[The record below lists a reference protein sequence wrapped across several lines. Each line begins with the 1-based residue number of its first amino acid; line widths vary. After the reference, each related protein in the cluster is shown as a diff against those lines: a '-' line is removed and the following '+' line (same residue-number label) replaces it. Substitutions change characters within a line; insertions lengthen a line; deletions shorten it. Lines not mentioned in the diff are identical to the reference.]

1 MKTNKLN
8 IGVIYPKVPKRVFT
22 FYKKMAERKEYSDAD
37 WNELFRLVSDVKF
50 PYSNKEIAIRDMLM
64 CKDIPTSIADDLVYL
79 SSSCNET
86 YMTALN
92 CRSLSESALNYAFSS
107 CDRGDVAVDFRT
119 AQIIKD
125 HDLDTNPPFTDVFTN
140 FLVKKYSNNNELNG
154 VQYEFC
160 SNFDVVRKQLNEG
173 TLNEL
178 AISHLMNNKN
188 IPDDILKL
196 IENEDMDLNVVDRY
210 RGNIR
215 FAVVPMIKESL
226 NMAYR
231 YLDEGNQD
239 ESDKIL
245 DEMKHIIKAAIKSKC
260 FIESDDVE
268 NELETLYFDICDIL
282 RKTKVNTITSNV
294 AVDIRN
300 MILET
305 ATSEKFLKARVD
317 VFNSS
322 DPRMNCIPLI
332 RNKNFSFQNKI
343 QKFYDLYNYIS
354 DLLNKKA
361 IFENIKDKFE
371 LLTLIGKNLTNE
383 VIDNVDLFNQEPTK
397 NFLSNKYVMSWQS
410 LSQNYCELFS
420 RICNKFSESK
430 NIGSYPEIKFYTMA
444 KNFIVDNILSNRF
457 GNDAVRKSGFNSLI
471 DCKNIL
477 GNSFPVSMT
486 QIKKCKKETEILLNK
501 YDEKGNDKDNLEDKL
516 VAEKFTENEAD
527 NIIIG
532 LKNVIIKPLFS
543 PTHIEETECLAF
555 FVPHSKE
562 DFKKF
567 TEALKTFEDSN
578 KNIGFSDILSSYT
591 DMFNA
596 VSFYERCK
604 DKHILSRWIVQS
616 TSSLN
621 FPVCYIYPTDK
632 FHNIIFFLSD
642 KFLKNVHLIKNE
654 DIKDIKNFEEKFM
667 YFIKKQNESAKYSG
681 LNATTINFEYY
692 KGIRNCIDF
701 LNELNTI
708 ISEKENEKN
717 AEREESIK
725 EKEVKSVLE
734 KSENKKESVLEITDE
749 VFEDKIPESV
759 KENNLK
765 IQMLDDFLE
774 ER

>member
-1 MKTNKLN
+1 MKANKIN
-8 IGVIYPKVPKRVFT
+8 IGEIYPKIPKRIFD

-37 WNELFRLVSDVKF
+37 WNELFRLVSDIKF

-79 SSSCNET
+79 SSSCTET

-92 CRSLSESALNYAFSS
+92 CGSLSENALNYAFSS
-107 CDRGDVAVDFRT
+107 CDKGDVAVDFRT

-125 HDLDTNPPFTDVFTN
+125 HDIDTNPPFTDVFTN
-140 FLVKKYSNNNELNG
+140 FLVKKYSNSYELNG

-173 TLNEL
+173 TLSEL

-188 IPDDILKL
+188 IPNDILKL
-196 IENEDMDLNVVDRY
+196 IENEDMDLNVIDRY
-210 RGNIR
+210 KGNIR

-231 YLDEGNQD
+231 YLDEGNQN

-245 DEMKHIIKAAIKSKC
+245 AEMKHIIKAAIKSKC
-260 FIESDDVE
+260 FIESDDIE
-268 NELETLYFDICDIL
+268 NELEALYFDICNIL
-282 RKTKVNTITSNV
+282 RKTKVNTVTSNV

-305 ATSEKFLKARVD
+305 ATSESFLKARID

-322 DPRMNCIPLI
+322 DPRMNCMPLF
-332 RNKNFSFQNKI
+332 RNKKFSFQNKI
-343 QKFYDLYNYIS
+343 QKYYDLYNYIN
-354 DLLNKKA
+354 DLLNGKKTT
-361 IFENIKDKFE
+361 FQDIKDKFD
-371 LLTLIGKNLTNE
+371 LLTVMGKHLTDE

-430 NIGSYPEIKFYTMA
+430 NISSYPEIRFYTRA
-444 KNFIVDNILSNRF
+444 KDFIVDNILSNRF
-457 GNDAVRKSGFNSLI
+457 CNDAVRNSGFNSLI
-471 DCKNIL
+471 DCKNML
-477 GNSFPVSMT
+477 GNGFTASMA
-486 QIKKCKKETEILLNK
+486 QIKKCQKEAEILLNK
-501 YDEKGNDKDNLEDKL
+501 YDKKGNDKDNLEDKL
-516 VAEKFTENEAD
+516 IAEKFTENEAD
-527 NIIIG
+527 NIING
-532 LKNVIIKPLFS
+532 LKSIIIKPLFS

-555 FVPHSKE
+555 SVPCSKE
-562 DFKKF
+562 RFKKF
-567 TEALKTFEDSN
+567 TEVLKTFEDSS
-578 KNIGFSDILSSYT
+578 KNIDFFNILSSYT

-596 VSFYERCK
+596 VSFCERCK
-604 DKHILSRWIVQS
+604 NKGILNGWVEQS

-621 FPVCYIYPTDK
+621 FPVCCIYPTDK

-642 KFLKNVHLIKNE
+642 KSLENIHLIKDEN
-654 DIKDIKNFEEKFM
+654 IKDIKDFKEKFI
-667 YFIKKQNESAKYSG
+667 YFIKS
-681 LNATTINFEYY
+681 LNTTTINFEYY
-692 KGIRNCIDF
+692 KGIKNCIDF
-701 LNELNTI
+701 LNEIDNI

-717 AEREESIK
+717 AKKEENIK
-725 EKEVKSVLE
+725 EKETENVL
-734 KSENKKESVLEITDE
+734 KKPKNKKESILEITDE
-749 VFEDKIPESV
+749 VFEDKIPESI
-759 KENNLK
+759 KENNSK